1 MFALPNITLVAFDL
15 ETTGLSSTKDEI
27 IEVGAVK
34 FTFAKV
40 AGKLDIVEK
49 GTFESFV
56 RPDRHIPEEAT
67 RVNHITDAMVEN
79 APLPVEVFPNFL
91 RFCGQNSVLV
101 AHNGHGF
108 DVPFLKQGLRKA
120 GLSVPKLPTMD
131 SLKVARN
138 LMRDNASFKLGDLAA
153 RLAQTG
159 EISLKLD
166 AAELHRALY
175 DCRVLAQVMGRMILK
190 AVPEKDLAM
199 DKFIKAAEKLGPVS
213 TLDAGA

>member
-15 ETTGLSSTKDEI
+15 ETTGLSPTKDEI

-40 AGKLDIVEK
+40 GGKFDIVEK

-56 RPDRHIPEEAT
+56 KPDRHIPEEAT

-79 APLPVEVFPNFL
+79 APAPVDVLPNFL

-108 DVPFLKQGLRKA
+108 DAPFLKQGLKRA
-120 GLSVPKLPTMD
+120 GLSVPKLPLLD
-131 SLKVARN
+131 SLKIARN
-138 LMRDNASFKLGDLAA
+138 LMRDNASFKLSDLAA
-153 RLAQTG
+153 RLVQTG
-159 EISLKLD
+159 EIALKLD
-166 AAELHRALY
+166 QAELHRALY

-190 AVPEKDLAM
+190 AIPEKDLAM
-199 DKFIKAAEKLGPVS
+199 DKFLKAAEKLGTVNM
-213 TLDAGA
+213 LDAGT

>member
-15 ETTGLSSTKDEI
+15 ETTGLSSVKDEI

-40 AGKLDIVEK
+40 GGKLDVVEK

-79 APLPVEVFPNFL
+79 APTPAEVFPNFL

>member
-27 IEVGAVK
+27 VEVGAVK
-34 FTFAKV
+34 FTFGKV

-49 GTFESFV
+49 GIFESFV
-56 RPDRHIPEEAT
+56 KPDRHIPEEAT

-79 APLPVEVFPNFL
+79 APAPSEVLPNFL

-101 AHNGHGF
+101 AHNGHSF
-108 DVPFLKQGLRKA
+108 DAPFLKQALRKA
-120 GLSVPKLPTMD
+120 GLSVPKLPVID

-138 LMRDNASFKLGDLAA
+138 LMRDNASFKLSELAA
-153 RLAQTG
+153 RLVQTG

-166 AAELHRALY
+166 QAELHRALY

-190 AVPEKDLAM
+190 AVPEKELSM
-199 DKFIKAAEKLGPVS
+199 DKFLKAAEKLGPVS
-213 TLDAGA
+213 PLDAGV

>member
-34 FTFAKV
+34 FTFGKV

-49 GTFESFV
+49 GAFESFV
-56 RPDRHIPEEAT
+56 KPDRHIPEEAT

-79 APLPVEVFPNFL
+79 APAPLEVLQNFI

-101 AHNGHGF
+101 AHNGHSF
-108 DVPFLKQGLRKA
+108 DAPFLKQALRRA
-120 GLSVPKLPTMD
+120 GLSVPKLPVID

-138 LMRDNASFKLGDLAA
+138 LMRDNASFKLSDLAT

-159 EISLKLD
+159 EINLKLD
-166 AAELHRALY
+166 QAELHRALY
-175 DCRVLAQVMGRMILK
+175 DCRVLAQVIGRMILK
-190 AVPEKDLAM
+190 AMPEKDLAM
-199 DKFIKAAEKLGPVS
+199 DKFLKAAEKLGPVS
-213 TLDAGA
+213 PLDAGA